1 MLIGGSP
8 GSTAGGIKT
17 TTIGVLVITVISV
30 IRGRED
36 AEAFKKRFSKELI
49 YKAFTLFFIGGVL
62 VMGSTMLLSYT
73 EKGASFLSVLYETAS
88 AFGTAGLTV
97 GLTQQLTEVGK
108 VLIMIMMY
116 LGRVGP
122 LTVVLSLMKN
132 KRNNGVRYPEGKIL
146 IG

>member
-1 MLIGGSP
+1 
-8 GSTAGGIKT
+8 
-17 TTIGVLVITVISV
+17 
-30 IRGRED
+30 
-36 AEAFKKRFSKELI
+36 
-49 YKAFTLFFIGGVL
+49 
-62 VMGSTMLLSYT
+62 MGSTMLLSYT

-122 LTVVLSLMKN
+122 LTVVLSLRKN